1 MGLRNTLKKMLGA
14 RPEPS
19 TNPPVPRVRSRAVYR
34 VPDARPIEVHPEPD
48 SGETILSPAGESPRT
63 DGVWQIHL
71 VHAEQG
77 LDLTFD
83 CSEEDTILDRA
94 EELGIDLPY
103 SCRGGGCTVC
113 AGKVLDGE
121 VEQEDQYVLVTED
134 LEQGFRLLCCARPR
148 ANVRI
153 RTHMGDLTEEGR

>member
-1 MGLRNTLKKMLGA
+1 MLGA
-14 RPEPS
+14 RPEP
-19 TNPPVPRVRSRAVYR
+19 NAEPPATRIRSRAVYR

-48 SGETILSPAGESPRT
+48 SAQVVSSPRIEGT
-63 DGVWQIHL
+63 WQIHL
-71 VHAEQG
+71 VHAERG

-94 EELGIDLPY
+94 EDLGIDLPY

-113 AGKVLDGE
+113 AGKVLQGE
-121 VEQEDQYVLVTED
+121 VEQEDQYVLAEED

-148 ANVRI
+148 ADVRI
-153 RTHMGDLTEEGR
+153 RTHMGDLTAEVQ